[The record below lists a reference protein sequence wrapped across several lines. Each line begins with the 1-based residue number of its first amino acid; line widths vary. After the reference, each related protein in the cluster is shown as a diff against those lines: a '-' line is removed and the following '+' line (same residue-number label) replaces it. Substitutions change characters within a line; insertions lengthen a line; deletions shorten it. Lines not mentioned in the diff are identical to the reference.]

1 MLKRYLHLSMLFV
14 ALTSCA
20 SYQAKPLNT
29 QPVLL
34 NNVPH
39 LVVHDSQMPLPE
51 LASHTFNPDDGL
63 DMKEVAILAVV
74 NNPDLKAVRDERGVA
89 RAELIA
95 AGILPNPQLTAGVDH
110 PTSGPGYVNAFN
122 LGLGYDISTL
132 LTRKAGIDAARANS
146 MSIDLT
152 ILWQEWQVVQK
163 ARVLF
168 VESVEQEKQL
178 RILQAFRDLMDAGY
192 QRARRALKEGNIT
205 IDVVSADLAALQDA
219 TTNLHDLERQ
229 LAKTRQDLNSL
240 LGISPDIKLDLTDG
254 NDVPNP
260 DQSDIA
266 ANLSLLPQHR
276 PDLLALQA
284 GYTSQEERFR
294 KAVLA
299 QFPALSIGITRSRD
313 TSNVYTLGF
322 GITLSLPIF
331 DRNQGTIAIEKA
343 TRERLYDE
351 YQARLNNAYSQ
362 VKGLLVQMRLVSK
375 QYESVKSSLPDM
387 EQTAERAKA
396 ALDEGDLDI
405 TTYTGLQAALLKKRV
420 EAITLEKTML
430 EQRIVLQ
437 TLLGNELPRGLVPA
451 GIHLD
456 ERRN

>member
-1 MLKRYLHLSMLFV
+1 MWKRYLCLSLLYV
-14 ALTSCA
+14 VLTSCV

-29 QPVLL
+29 QPALL
-34 NNVPH
+34 NKVPH
-39 LVVHDSQMPLPE
+39 LVVHANQMPFPE
-51 LASHTFNPDDGL
+51 LAVHTFNPDDGL
-63 DMKEVAILAVV
+63 DMTEVAILAVV

-110 PTSGPGYVNAFN
+110 PTSGPGNVDAFN
-122 LGLGYDISTL
+122 MGLGYDISTL
-132 LTRKAGIDAARANS
+132 LTRKAGIAAARANS

-152 ILWQEWQVVQK
+152 ILWQEWQVVQQ

-168 VESVEQEKQL
+168 VESVEQEKQF
-178 RILQAFRDLMDAGY
+178 RILQAFRDLMDTGY
-192 QRARRALKEGNIT
+192 QHARQALKEGNIT

-219 TTNLHDLERQ
+219 TAYLHDLERQ
-229 LAKTRQDLNSL
+229 LTKTRNDLNAL
-240 LGISPDIKLDLTDG
+240 LGLSPEVKLDLIDG

-260 DQSDIA
+260 DPADID

-284 GYTSQEERFR
+284 GYASQEERFR

-299 QFPALSIGITRSRD
+299 QFPALTIGITRARD

-331 DRNQGTIAIEKA
+331 DRNQGAIAIEKA

-351 YQARLNNAYSQ
+351 YQARLNGAYSQ
-362 VKGLLVQMRLVSK
+362 VKGLLEQMHLVSK
-375 QYESVKSSLPDM
+375 QYESVTSSLPDM

-396 ALDEGDLDI
+396 ALDEGNLDI

-420 EAITLEKTML
+420 EAIALEKTML
-430 EQRIVLQ
+430 EQRIALQ